1 MVCGKNHID
10 NCRDKG
16 GLYEQNTT
24 KKIRNNNVVSVAR
37 LKSSRRASR
46 DLTPGSGYPCVNIQ

>member
-1 MVCGKNHID
+1 MACGKNHID

-24 KKIRNNNVVSVAR
+24 KKKRNFNVVSVAR

-46 DLTPGSGYPCVNIQ
+46 DLTPKVRLSCVNIQ

>member
-1 MVCGKNHID
+1 MECEKNHID

-24 KKIRNNNVVSVAR
+24 KKERNINVVSVAQ
-37 LKSSRRASR
+37 LKSSRRALR
-46 DLTPGSGYPCVNIQ
+46 DLTPGQVIHV

>member
-1 MVCGKNHID
+1 MACGKNHTD

-24 KKIRNNNVVSVAR
+24 KKERNIKVVSVAR

-46 DLTPGSGYPCVNIQ
+46 DLTPGQVIHV

>member
-1 MVCGKNHID
+1 MVCEKNHTD

-16 GLYEQNTT
+16 GLYEQNTI
-24 KKIRNNNVVSVAR
+24 KKQRNINMVSVAQ

-46 DLTPGSGYPCVNIQ
+46 DLTPGSGYHV